1 MIEHK
6 NIQDPDA
13 YNEEDYI
20 VLEHKLLSPDTSTE
34 ELEEICMTLA
44 HLPTKEAQE
53 LLEKFRQS
61 DRADEVGWLQCAI
74 DEGRF
79 HYLSPTNEQEERD
92 YLALKVLQEME
103 DQIVELETEYS
114 GYEIELN
121 KLEIEHEAV
130 AALVKKGEIDENEE
144 ILYQD
149 RKTMIESKME
159 ELKKDIE
166 TQEKIFDQI
175 KQSIKSEKYKDIDP
189 MYMSEVVFF

>member
-1 MIEHK
+1 MVEHK
-6 NIQDPDA
+6 NIQDPDH

-20 VLEHKLLSPDTSTE
+20 VLEHKLLSSDTPTE

-53 LLEKFRQS
+53 LLEKFRES

-103 DQIVELETEYS
+103 DQIVELETQYS
-114 GYEIELN
+114 QYEIELN
-121 KLEIEHEAV
+121 MLEIEHEAV
-130 AALVKKGEIDENEE
+130 AALVKEGEIDEAEE
-144 ILYQD
+144 IVCQD
-149 RKTMIESKME
+149 RKTILESKME
-159 ELKKDIE
+159 ELEKTIE
-166 TQEKIFDQI
+166 TQEKIYDQI
-175 KQSIKSEKYKDIDP
+175 KQSIKSEKYKDLDP

>member
-1 MIEHK
+1 
-6 NIQDPDA
+6 
-13 YNEEDYI
+13 
-20 VLEHKLLSPDTSTE
+20 
-34 ELEEICMTLA
+34 MTLA

-103 DQIVELETEYS
+103 DQVVELETEYS

>member
-144 ILYQD
+144 IVYQD